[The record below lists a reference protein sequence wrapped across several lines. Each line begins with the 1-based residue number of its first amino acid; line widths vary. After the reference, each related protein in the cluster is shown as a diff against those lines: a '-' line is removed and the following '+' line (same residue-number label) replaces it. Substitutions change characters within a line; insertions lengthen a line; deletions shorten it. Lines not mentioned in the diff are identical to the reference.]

1 MPIPTNFEKQIG
13 AVQDGA
19 AGIVGALVTL
29 RFAGQADKAAMRDLL
44 WEKLQDFAAL
54 VQELAA
60 EQ

>member
-1 MPIPTNFEKQIG
+1 MVPGTFEKQIG

-29 RFAGQADKAAMRDLL
+29 RFAGASDKARLRDAL
-44 WEKLQDFAAL
+44 WERLQDFAAL

-60 EQ
+60 DQ